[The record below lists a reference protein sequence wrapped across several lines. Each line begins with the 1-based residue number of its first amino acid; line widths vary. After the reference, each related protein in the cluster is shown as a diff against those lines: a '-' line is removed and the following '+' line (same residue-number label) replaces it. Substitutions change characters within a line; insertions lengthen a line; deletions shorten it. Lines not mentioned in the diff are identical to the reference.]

1 MGTESVLTLAITDLL
16 LGRENPTRAQGLGF
30 TGESPNQDRHPRNP
44 VAGSFFMQ
52 RIEQL
57 PLIVFAPGMLDG
69 GDDSD
74 HAYFQAIEEI
84 FVRLRGAP
92 LLLSPVDWQ
101 VASRWHR
108 EGVPL
113 DLVGRV
119 LEEVFAKRRERGTKG
134 TINSLR
140 YCAPAVE
147 AAWAD
152 LRELT
157 APGERTEA
165 APLDISGRLRNLA
178 AAVPAAFAARVA
190 GLHGDA
196 PSVEAALSALDREML
211 AASSASLA
219 PELRK
224 EVEAAVEKTLA
235 ALKGRL
241 PADEVERSRERL
253 THQVLRQRLGLP
265 VLSLF
270 SPEAQLDR

>member
-1 MGTESVLTLAITDLL
+1 MAD
-16 LGRENPTRAQGLGF
+16 
-30 TGESPNQDRHPRNP
+30 QD
-44 VAGSFFMQ
+44 
-52 RIEQL
+52 E
-57 PLIVFAPGMLDG
+57 
-69 GDDSD
+69 DSA
-74 HAYFQAIEEI
+74 HHSYFQAVEEI

-92 LLLSPVDWQ
+92 LLLSPADWQ

-134 TINSLR
+134 KINSLR

-157 APGERTEA
+157 VPGERSEA
-165 APLDISGRLRNLA
+165 APLDIPGRLRSLA
-178 AAVPAAFAARVA
+178 AALPAAFAERVLA
-190 GLHGDA
+190 LQGDA

-211 AASSASLA
+211 AAAAASLA
-219 PELRK
+219 PELK
-224 EVEAAVEKTLA
+224 EEVSASVEKTLA

-241 PADEVERSRERL
+241 PVDELERSRERL
-253 THQVLRQRLGLP
+253 TWQVLRQRLGLP

-270 SPEAQLDR
+270 SPEASS